1 MFSNLS
7 GSVNNSYHTGKA
19 KNNNNNNFSLFEPIK
34 TNLLLLPTKKKEEKS
49 LGGTKLILVVVQ
61 ISAVSCPMLGT
72 WEVHS
77 TAATVQLILDLPR
90 TKAVSLGRSV
100 EVPVKSGCILPRQ
113 CL

>member
-1 MFSNLS
+1 
-7 GSVNNSYHTGKA
+7 
-19 KNNNNNNFSLFEPIK
+19 
-34 TNLLLLPTKKKEEKS
+34 
-49 LGGTKLILVVVQ
+49 
-61 ISAVSCPMLGT
+61 MLGT